1 MEVIDEIAGV
11 LKMDRDALARAS
23 IKAFL
28 ERELRSIEADMFEI
42 WTKHGVKSIF
52 ELDDMLKRGV
62 VREEDVLDDFQELD
76 YLESRRDEILAA
88 MKSLP
93 LQ

>member
-93 LQ
+93 QK